1 MWTKSTW
8 QSLPASTYVF
18 LNSLL
23 DLDIQESA
31 ESLLLWCRT
40 LPQIFFHSASMLSFL
55 YAKRVLKTQHLHQ
68 RPNKQILNSSQVSS
82 QTSEESDREPLNVF
96 VPAQWNASL
105 SQKRRWTKEHG
116 FKHRW
121 TLANF
126 KNPTNNLERVVM
138 LLIWSTNLFTKHL
151 EWNPSFSVTKLQPS
165 PEGEIWYMFGKRW
178 GGGDLENSGMCL
190 STSFSSLAPN
200 ELQPLV
206 ELGGVSDAFWFLRTL
221 RVRWHPCQ
229 NPQKNDLEPKK
240 WKQKARN

>member
-105 SQKRRWTKEHG
+105 SQKKRWTKEHG

-126 KNPTNNLERVVM
+126 KNPTNNLERVVNAVD
-138 LLIWSTNLFTKHL
+138 LINKFVHEALGMKSKFFSYKAPTIPWRWNMIYVWKEMRGGWSRK
-151 EWNPSFSVTKLQPS
+151 
-165 PEGEIWYMFGKRW
+165 
-178 GGGDLENSGMCL
+178 
-190 STSFSSLAPN
+190 
-200 ELQPLV
+200 
-206 ELGGVSDAFWFLRTL
+206 
-221 RVRWHPCQ
+221 
-229 NPQKNDLEPKK
+229 
-240 WKQKARN
+240 